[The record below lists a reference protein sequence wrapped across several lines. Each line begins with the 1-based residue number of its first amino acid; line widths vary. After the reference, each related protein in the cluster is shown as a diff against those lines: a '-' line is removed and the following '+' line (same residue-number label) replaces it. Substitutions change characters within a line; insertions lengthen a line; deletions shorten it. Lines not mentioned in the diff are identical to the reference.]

1 MMAVEEF
8 HNEAREI
15 QQMIF
20 CYLVNLFDWRLQNL
34 GIFNTLKQSFFYYW
48 FLYFNDTILNALHH
62 EIWT

>member
-34 GIFNTLKQSFFYYW
+34 GIFNTLKQSFFIIG
-48 FLYFNDTILNALHH
+48 FFISMTQS
-62 EIWT
+62 